1 MKKFFTLFAA
11 AIMAVSASAQIIS
24 FTEDDKAAA
33 GTLNEKTFSKD
44 GFALTITDVVDGG
57 KVNLDAN
64 NALFGTLDNYVQFT
78 HRLKSGG
85 KSSSKNCM
93 ALTVPSAGTLKVY
106 ARTATKDSERLVVMT
121 QNGTEIFSQGF
132 IDSQA
137 LTEKYVDEA
146 GAEKTR
152 TVFPIYEV
160 KVEAGTIDITYP
172 DGAINF
178 YAFELVGDDATSISS
193 LSSASSSKTFD
204 LSGRQIANPA
214 KGIYIKDGKKYT
226 VK

>member
-85 KSSSKNCM
+85 KR
-93 ALTVPSAGTLKVY
+93 V
-106 ARTATKDSERLVVMT
+106 
-121 QNGTEIFSQGF
+121 Q
-132 IDSQA
+132 
-137 LTEKYVDEA
+137 
-146 GAEKTR
+146 R
-152 TVFPIYEV
+152 TVWLSQSHL
-160 KVEAGTIDITYP
+160 
-172 DGAINF
+172 
-178 YAFELVGDDATSISS
+178 LV
-193 LSSASSSKTFD
+193 LSRFMLVQQLRI
-204 LSGRQIANPA
+204 LS
-214 KGIYIKDGKKYT
+214 
-226 VK
+226 V